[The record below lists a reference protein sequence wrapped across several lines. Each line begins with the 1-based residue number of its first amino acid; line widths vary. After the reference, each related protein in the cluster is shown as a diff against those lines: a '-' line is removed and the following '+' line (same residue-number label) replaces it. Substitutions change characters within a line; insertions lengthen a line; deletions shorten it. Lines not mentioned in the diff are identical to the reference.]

1 MNTTPSNQSNRNEP
15 PREKMPEMNINDL
28 LEIEKQEAK
37 EIAEINL
44 KVLQKLDSDIES
56 ILYCTSF
63 CSLHE
68 LDRASKVWHAC
79 ETAGPLFIVR
89 RTNLQSLKI
98 ILLNQ
103 KSPIDYEE
111 EVYPGQKFELK
122 ESEKFLFFQNKNHV
136 IKGLWISNIED
147 LKKIHAIIKT
157 CTN

>member
-1 MNTTPSNQSNRNEP
+1 MNSNTQNNPGSSGQSGQ
-15 PREKMPEMNINDL
+15 KMPEMNINDL
-28 LEIEKQEAK
+28 LEIEKREAE

-68 LDRASKVWHAC
+68 LDRSTKVWHTC

-89 RTNLQSLKI
+89 RANIMNLKI
-98 ILLNQ
+98 VLLNQ

-111 EVYPGQKFELK
+111 EVYTGQKFELK

-136 IKGLWISNIED
+136 IKGLWISNTED
-147 LKKIHAIIKT
+147 LKKIYNIIKT
-157 CTN
+157 CTA